1 MGAMVMISL
10 AVVAASCGGGDSD
23 RRRLLSPQLQPIERR
38 ITTAPAQQLL
48 VAAGFD
54 DGSILD
60 DKNAIGIHDRVQ
72 AMCDHNRRSPLA
84 KVLDR
89 ALNLPLGFGIERGGC
104 LIEQDDRRVF
114 E

>member
-1 MGAMVMISL
+1 MVSL
-10 AVVAASCGGGDSD
+10 AVVATLRSGGDGD

-38 ITTAPAQQLL
+38 ITTAPGEQLL
-48 VAAGFD
+48 VTAVFD

-60 DKNAIGIHDRVQ
+60 DENAIGINDRVQ
-72 AMCDHNRRSPLA
+72 AMCDHDRRSPLA

>member
-1 MGAMVMISL
+1 MVSL
-10 AVVAASCGGGDSD
+10 AVVATLRGGCDGD
-23 RRRLLSPQLQPIERR
+23 RGGILSPQLQPTERG

-60 DKNAIGIHDRVQ
+60 DENAIGINDRVQ
-72 AMCDHNRRSPLA
+72 AMCDHDRRSPLA

-104 LIEQDDRRVF
+104 LIEQDDPRVF
-114 E
+114 